1 MHHRAAG
8 WLHSVS
14 NIVQFPLSPLPG
26 PVHSGRHVGAR
37 LLANPPPRMHAVQ
50 YYDDEAFLV
59 ETVALFLQSGLNAGD
74 IAVIVAT
81 PERAEAIVEQL
92 EPAARERALAAG
104 ELVVLDA
111 EAMLGC
117 FMVGDAPSEALFEEA
132 LERVWSTLPGPAG
145 CHVRAFG
152 EMVNVLW
159 RQGNAAGAV
168 QLEEIWNRAARRR
181 NFSLLCAY
189 SMSNFYKQDEAAQF
203 RHVCATHT
211 HVLPTEKFALENGDG
226 FERLREISMLEHR
239 ARLLHSEVN
248 YREEIEGALRA
259 TIGERLRVEQ
269 ELRASIQREHEA
281 RLNAR
286 ASDMYRE
293 VLLRLLDPL
302 NTLLTTTRLMATADE
317 GALGR
322 NRLDRL
328 TAVGSRVQQTLE
340 GILQVAREGLTEN
353 LALTDPEPCDV
364 AMVAARVV
372 QETRAASPNVRF
384 ELTAV
389 PPCFAPVD
397 AERLKQALSHLLRN
411 ATLHSDRTRAVE
423 VQVRECDVGLNIRV
437 RYSGPPV
444 DSGELSALFTPSNQP
459 RSASTDGLGTDLYV
473 AERIVAAHGG
483 RIDVTSSLESGTT
496 FDVWLPLAGS

>member
-1 MHHRAAG
+1 
-8 WLHSVS
+8 
-14 NIVQFPLSPLPG
+14 
-26 PVHSGRHVGAR
+26 
-37 LLANPPPRMHAVQ
+37 MHAVQ
-50 YYDDEAFLV
+50 YYEDEAFLV
-59 ETVALFLQSGLNAGD
+59 ETVALFLQGGLNAGD
-74 IAVIVAT
+74 VVVIIAT
-81 PERAEAIVEQL
+81 PKRAEAIVGQL
-92 EPAARERALAAG
+92 EPSARERALAAG

-117 FMVGDAPSEALFEEA
+117 FMVGGSPSEALFEEA
-132 LERVWSTLPGPAG
+132 IDRVWNNLPGPAG
-145 CHVRAFG
+145 VHVRAFG

-159 RQGNAAGAV
+159 RQGNATGAV

-189 SMSNFYKQDEAAQF
+189 AMSNFYKQDEAAQF

-211 HVLPTEKFALENGDG
+211 HVLPTEKFSLENGDG

-259 TIGERLRVEQ
+259 SLGERLRVEQ

-281 RLNAR
+281 RVNAR
-286 ASDMYRE
+286 ASDTYRE

-302 NTLLTTTRLMATADE
+302 NTLLATTRLMATADE

-322 NRLDRL
+322 SRLDRL
-328 TAVGSRVQQTLE
+328 TAVGSRVQHALE

-372 QETRAASPNVRF
+372 QETRTANPGVRF

-397 AERLKQALSHLLRN
+397 ADRLKQALSHLLRN
-411 ATLHSDRTRAVE
+411 ATHHSDRTRPVE
-423 VQVRECDVGLNIRV
+423 VQVREHDVGLNIRV
-437 RYSGPPV
+437 RYAGPPV

-459 RSASTDGLGTDLYV
+459 RSASTDGLSTDLYV

-496 FDVWLPLAGS
+496 FDVWLPVTTS